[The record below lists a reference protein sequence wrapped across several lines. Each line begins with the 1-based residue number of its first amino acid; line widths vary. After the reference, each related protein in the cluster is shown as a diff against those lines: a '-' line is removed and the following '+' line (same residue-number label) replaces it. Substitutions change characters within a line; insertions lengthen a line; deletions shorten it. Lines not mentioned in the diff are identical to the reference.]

1 MAETIREIRRR
12 TRSIQN
18 IVEITSAMQ
27 LVAVSRL
34 QRLEGRVRAS
44 RPYADEIAHL
54 VSELAAL
61 NLPALPLMQRREV
74 RRIGCLVITSDR
86 GLCGAYNTNII
97 KAVVAFCGKY
107 PSQMVRLILI
117 GRKGHSYFK
126 RWGYPILS
134 FFPSF
139 SRDIASEQIRVIVEQ
154 LSSWY
159 LKEEY
164 DELYLFYTRFVT
176 ALQIFPTQVMLLP
189 IVPPQGLLPL
199 EHIFEPSPQ
208 EVLSALLP
216 LSLHAQLF
224 RAILEAMTAEQGARM
239 VAMKMATE
247 NGEELID
254 SLTLTY
260 NKARQA
266 AITKDLI
273 EVSNVKNA
281 LEAIR
286 ERRRGSG

>member
-1 MAETIREIRRR
+1 MAETVRDIRRR
-12 TRSIQN
+12 IRSIQS
-18 IVEITSAMQ
+18 IEEITSAMQ

-34 QRLEGRVRAS
+34 KRLEGRVRAS
-44 RPYADEIAHL
+44 RPYAEEIARL

-74 RRIGCLVITSDR
+74 RRIGCLVISSDR
-86 GLCGAYNTNII
+86 GLCGAYNTNIL
-97 KAVVAFCGKY
+97 KAVVAFCEKH
-107 PSQMVRLILI
+107 PSQTVRLILI

-126 RWGYPILS
+126 RRGYPILS

-139 SRDIASEQIRVIVEQ
+139 SRDISSEQIREMVEQ
-154 LSSWY
+154 LVSWY

-176 ALQIFPTQVMLLP
+176 ALQIFPTEVMLLP
-189 IVPPQGLLPL
+189 FVPPQGLSPL

-239 VAMKMATE
+239 IAMKMATE

-254 SLTLTY
+254 SLTLTC

-273 EVSNVKNA
+273 EVTNVKNA
-281 LEAIR
+281 LEVIR
-286 ERRRGSG
+286 GRGRRSG